1 MYMPNGPT
9 YPNLLSLY
17 FPLPQGC
24 ETPVADLPGCETPV
38 ADLPGCP
45 GRVPRDRQS
54 GCDLSRVLV
63 FFFVAGSGRGLMC

>member
-17 FPLPQGC
+17 FPLPQ
-24 ETPVADLPGCETPV
+24 VCETPV